1 MVKEG
6 DWSLGSE
13 VSLFVVMLALLEKG
27 YIENQVHMTV
37 FFSLYK
43 ITKRKIFASKWRS
56 LVKKSSWTTLT
67 YLKVCLVFSQT
78 VLCLKTVYSF
88 EQIISTEPPFNL

>member
-27 YIENQVHMTV
+27 YIENQVHMTG
-37 FFSLYK
+37 FFPYIRLQKGKSL
-43 ITKRKIFASKWRS
+43 
-56 LVKKSSWTTLT
+56 LVSEGHW
-67 YLKVCLVFSQT
+67 LKNT
-78 VLCLKTVYSF
+78 V
-88 EQIISTEPPFNL
+88 EQHWPT